1 MRLSVVVSPDLQF
14 PMVLMVIVL
23 LVGSYGFFVHENMLA
38 SLGQVTDLAKFAQF
52 GDSFGVLTSL
62 FTALAFG
69 GVLLTLKFQR
79 DDLNLTRKEM
89 ASQRHESALMRML
102 EVHTSIISDLDIEK
116 TAIKSGFLSS
126 YDHDQVYQGRDCF
139 EFYYREFIEDLCS
152 YTELMDKT
160 FGSEIYEEIMECP
173 RKLLSQF
180 HRDDIVDCYDN
191 TYKKYGS
198 DLGHYFRS
206 LYSIFRYIGSTN
218 SEELQTFAK
227 VVRAQL
233 SEYELALLYLNAQSQ
248 RGIPFKE
255 HINNF
260 SLFDNLPEDFRANSD
275 FEDGI
280 EDRAFN
286 TPNPLVI

>member
-1 MRLSVVVSPDLQF
+1 
-14 PMVLMVIVL
+14 MVLTVIVL
-23 LVGSYGFFVHENMLA
+23 FVGGYGFLVHENMLA
-38 SLGQVTDLAKFAQF
+38 SLGQVKNLEKFAEF
-52 GDSFGVLTSL
+52 GDSFGALTSL

-116 TAIKSGFLSS
+116 TAIKFSHILSS
-126 YDHDQVYQGRDCF
+126 GRDQTYQGRDCF
-139 EFYYREFIEDLCS
+139 EFYYREFIEDLCR
-152 YTELMDKT
+152 YTELT
-160 FGSEIYEEIMECP
+160 GETTSPEIYDEFMECP
-173 RKLLSQF
+173 RNLLSQV
-180 HRDDIVDCYDN
+180 HRDDIVNCYDN
-191 TYKKYGS
+191 TFKKYRS

-218 SEELQTFAK
+218 SEELQAFAK

-248 RGIPFKE
+248 RGKPFKK

-260 SLFDNLPEDFRANSD
+260 SLFDNLPEDFRANGD

-280 EDRAFN
+280 EDRAFD